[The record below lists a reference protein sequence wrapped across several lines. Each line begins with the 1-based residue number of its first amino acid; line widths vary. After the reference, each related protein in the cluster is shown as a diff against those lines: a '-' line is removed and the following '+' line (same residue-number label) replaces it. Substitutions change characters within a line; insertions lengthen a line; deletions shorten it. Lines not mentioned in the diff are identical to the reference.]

1 MFGRRKKSWVYKSL
15 FKSFKMFKSFK
26 SFRTQKA
33 KVMVLE
39 NESLT
44 VGRSVCYPSYSI
56 SL

>member
-33 KVMVLE
+33 TVMVLE